1 MQMDEAI
8 NRLLSAYGTH
18 ELAACALGYSDR
30 QYRNIRQ
37 KVARGDPLPPRIAAL
52 ISLKLKQIQSD
63 CRKTGISEVDHAGR

>member
-1 MQMDEAI
+1 MDEAI
-8 NRLLSAYGTH
+8 NRLLSTYGTH

>member
-30 QYRNIRQ
+30 QYRNIRR
-37 KVARGDPLPPRIAAL
+37 KIRHGEELPPRISNL
-52 ISLKLKQIQSD
+52 MSVKLQEIQHN
-63 CRKTGISEVDHAGR
+63 TGVNHVR

>member
-1 MQMDEAI
+1 MDEAI
-8 NRLLSAYGTH
+8 NRLLSAYVTH